1 MNPFNPSEMGP
12 VLSGCFL
19 LPYHRSSG
27 FSPFRSNLDH
37 SWNQGQKKSQHL
49 DYWPCV
55 RDLNWAQEAD
65 LSPEFSLC
73 FQTKPNKPGWSGG
86 GGGEGAVPSRDG
98 GRGGGGR
105 GGEEGDARRRGGP
118 AATGAE
124 EVRSWARRRRPG
136 LAGAGADAQAQG
148 SRLLRARHRSSRGT
162 GGPDSSGGAGWRR
175 LAGLAAGSVE
185 PSDPRVFKGI
195 L

>member
-1 MNPFNPSEMGP
+1 MRGGGATPPPPRPRGGAVCGGAQGRLRGARASCCGAAVRPGGCEGGYGSH
-12 VLSGCFL
+12 VL
-19 LPYHRSSG
+19 R
-27 FSPFRSNLDH
+27 
-37 SWNQGQKKSQHL
+37 
-49 DYWPCV
+49 
-55 RDLNWAQEAD
+55 
-65 LSPEFSLC
+65 
-73 FQTKPNKPGWSGG
+73 

-105 GGEEGDARRRGGP
+105 GGEEGDARRRRGP

-124 EVRSWARRRRPG
+124 EVRSWARRRRPV

-175 LAGLAAGSVE
+175 LVGLAAGSVE